1 MTTRTRRS
9 IIRFSRLSSS
19 GDTVIVVLLA
29 YLASSGST
37 RSKSIWSLRAESL
50 IEIVRSI
57 SATSASSSGIASVLA
72 IRLISEGPIVVR
84 SRRSHR
90 RGILDNGVLM
100 EETCRIDYKCLL
112 QQAFIRL
119 SSLHLA

>member
-9 IIRFSRLSSS
+9 IIRFRRLSSS

-112 QQAFIRL
+112 QQAFTRL